1 MRPGADAGVECG
13 EGEAGESTRERAEGS
28 KKPVGLR
35 RDQSRPLPRPK
46 PANLRFGFLVRI
58 LVLAGVAIMGSLWG
72 LVRFYTH
79 VKQPILVPVPHVPPI
94 SEPVDGDGGARLIPA
109 PEIEIEAR

>member
-1 MRPGADAGVECG
+1 MRPGADAGVKRA
-13 EGEAGESTRERAEGS
+13 EGAAGESTRERAEGS

-58 LVLAGVAIMGSLWG
+58 FVLAGVAIVGSLWA
-72 LVRFYTH
+72 LVRFYTY
-79 VKQPILVPVPHVPPI
+79 VRPPMLVPVPRTPAAETV
-94 SEPVDGDGGARLIPA
+94 EGDGGTRLIPA
-109 PEIEIEAR
+109 PEIEVEKR